1 MKSKRRTTYKT
12 KIWIGAFLL
21 PSILLYALI
30 YVYPL
35 LTDFITSF
43 CQWTSKISPRFTGL
57 GNYRYLFSKDS
68 NLLVAFKNTVV
79 WVVLQC
85 TIHIGL
91 GFLVAFVLS
100 HRPIGWKFT
109 RTAYMVPNA
118 VSSVA
123 MGVLYLNMFNP
134 QIGIV
139 NSLIRKLGFTDFQ
152 VNWFANDTTAFW
164 AVTMTWLPYAA
175 MTTIL
180 VMAEMTAIPDT
191 LKEAARIDGA
201 SSLQVDLYVV
211 LPMLKNVFNLCL
223 ILAASAMVTNFD
235 NIFVTTRGGP
245 NNATLNLGLYYYKTA
260 NIENNYGLAN
270 AIGTLQILFGLLL
283 IWIINRVV
291 KVEKE

>member
-1 MKSKRRTTYKT
+1 MKSRNKT
-12 KIWIGAFLL
+12 KIWIFFFLL

-35 LTDFITSF
+35 ATDFITSF
-43 CQWTSKISPRFTGL
+43 CKWTSKVSPTFIGL
-57 GNYRYLFSKDS
+57 GNYKYLFSQDS
-68 NLLVAFKNTVV
+68 NLLAAFKNTAL
-79 WVVLQC
+79 WIVLQC
-85 TIHIGL
+85 TIHVGL
-91 GFLVAFVLS
+91 GFLVAFVLA
-100 HRPIGWKFT
+100 HRPFGWKFT
-109 RTAYMVPNA
+109 RTAYMIPNA

-139 NSLIRKLGFTDFQ
+139 NSIIRKLGFPDFM
-152 VNWFANDTTAFW
+152 VNWFANDATAFF

-180 VMAEMTAIPDT
+180 VMAEMTAIPDS
-191 LKEAARIDGA
+191 LREAAKIDGA
-201 SSLQVDLYVV
+201 SDLQVDFYIV
-211 LPMLKNVFNLCL
+211 LPMLKNVFNLSL

-270 AIGTLQILFGLLL
+270 AIGTIQIVFGLVL
-283 IWIINRVV
+283 IWVINKVV
-291 KVEKE
+291 KVDKE

>member
-1 MKSKRRTTYKT
+1 MNKRTTYKT
-12 KIWIGAFLL
+12 KLWILAFLL

-35 LTDFITSF
+35 LTDFVTSF
-43 CQWTSKISPRFTGL
+43 CQWTSKISPRFAGL
-57 GNYRYLFSKDS
+57 SNYQYLFSKDS
-68 NLLVAFKNTVV
+68 NLLIAFRNTVM

-100 HRPIGWKFT
+100 HRPFGWKFT

-139 NSLIRKLGFTDFQ
+139 NSMIRKLGFTDFQ
-152 VNWFANDTTAFW
+152 VNWFANDATAFL
-164 AVTMTWLPYAA
+164 AVTLTWLPYAA

-180 VMAEMTAIPDT
+180 VMSEMTAIPDT

-201 SSLQVDLYVV
+201 NSLQVDLYVI
-211 LPMLKNVFNLCL
+211 LPMLKNVFNLSL

-270 AIGTLQILFGLLL
+270 AIGTLQIVFGLLL
-283 IWIINRVV
+283 IWFINRTV
-291 KVEKE
+291 KVDKE

>member
-1 MKSKRRTTYKT
+1 MKSRNKT
-12 KIWIGAFLL
+12 KIWIFAFLL
-21 PSILLYALI
+21 PSILLYALV

-35 LTDFITSF
+35 ATDFFTSF
-43 CQWTSKISPRFTGL
+43 CQWTSKIKPKFTGFS
-57 GNYRYLFSKDS
+57 NYMYLFSKDS
-68 NLLVAFKNTVV
+68 NLLIAFKNTAI
-79 WVVLQC
+79 WIVLQC
-85 TIHIGL
+85 TIHVGL
-91 GFLVAFVLS
+91 GFLVAFVLAR
-100 HRPIGWKFT
+100 RPFGWKIT
-109 RTAYMVPNA
+109 RTAYMIPNA

-134 QIGIV
+134 QIGII
-139 NSLIRKLGFTDFQ
+139 NSIIRKLGFTNFQ
-152 VNWFANDTTAFW
+152 VNWFVNDATAFF

-180 VMAEMTAIPDT
+180 VMAEMTAIPDS
-191 LKEAARIDGA
+191 LKEAAKIDGA
-201 SSLQVDLYVV
+201 SNLQIDIYII

-270 AIGTLQILFGLLL
+270 AIGTIQILFGLVL
-283 IWIINRVV
+283 IWIINRAV
-291 KVEKE
+291 KVDKE

>member
-1 MKSKRRTTYKT
+1 MNHKTLNKT
-12 KIWIGAFLL
+12 KIWIFVFLL
-21 PSILLYALI
+21 PSIILYAMI
-30 YVYPL
+30 YIYPL
-35 LTDFITSF
+35 GTDFITSF
-43 CQWTSKISPRFTGL
+43 CQWTSKISPQFAGL
-57 GNYRYLFSKDS
+57 SNYKYLFSKDS

-100 HRPIGWKFT
+100 HRPFGWKFT
-109 RTAYMVPNA
+109 RTAYMIPNA

-134 QIGIV
+134 QIGII
-139 NSLIRKLGFTDFQ
+139 NSIIRKLGFTDFE
-152 VNWFANDTTAFW
+152 VNWFANEETAFF

-180 VMAEMTAIPDT
+180 VMSEMTAIPDS
-191 LKEAARIDGA
+191 LKEAAKIDGA
-201 SSLQVDLYVV
+201 SDLQVDLYVV

-223 ILAASAMVTNFD
+223 ILSASAMVTNFD

-270 AIGTLQILFGLLL
+270 AIGTLQILFGLVL
-283 IWIINRVV
+283 IWIINKTV
-291 KVEKE
+291 KIEKE